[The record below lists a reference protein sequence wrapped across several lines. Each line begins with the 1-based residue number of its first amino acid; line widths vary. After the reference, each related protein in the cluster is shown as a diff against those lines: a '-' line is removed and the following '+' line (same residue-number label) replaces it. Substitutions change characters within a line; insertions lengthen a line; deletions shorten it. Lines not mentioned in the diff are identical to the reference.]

1 MWHTM
6 NTPRP
11 DRLVLRWIDMGVL
24 KRILALPKGD
34 SKGLWMDFVSTRLL
48 RRFLI
53 SPSRTW
59 KIGFF
64 GGERGN
70 FAQLLFLI
78 ILCCQF
84 AHGVNFVRAA
94 EIHDARGE
102 KVVVD
107 HPFKRIISLY
117 GAHTENLFFLG
128 LDPEII
134 GVSKNES
141 YPESAKKKEWFS
153 YHDDPEKFLVAQP
166 DLVLVRPMVERG
178 YPGLVNRLRRSGIT
192 VVSLQPSTV
201 DGLYQYWMAL
211 GILTGKEG
219 RAKKMIQ
226 EFKTRV
232 AHFSQLTQDV
242 EKKKQVYFEA
252 IHSRMKTFV
261 SGSMAIFVLESAGGV
276 NVATDAVSS
285 RGTNIGI
292 YGKERILSH
301 ANEIDVFLAQTGVMN
316 HTSLDMIKNE
326 PGFRIIRAVKE
337 NQIYLIDEVLVSRPV
352 FRLLIGIET
361 IGNILYPEIFGKNL
375 SNNKDI

>member
-1 MWHTM
+1 MGM
-6 NTPRP
+6 LKKILVSPR
-11 DRLVLRWIDMGVL
+11 
-24 KRILALPKGD
+24 GD
-34 SKGLWMDFVSTRLL
+34 GKTRCMVSVVPPGLF
-48 RRFLI
+48 RRFPI
-53 SPSRTW
+53 HRPRSW
-59 KIGFF
+59 KISFF
-64 GGERGN
+64 GGGRGRC
-70 FAQLLFLI
+70 APLVFLI
-78 ILCCQF
+78 IMCCQF
-84 AHGVNFVRAA
+84 THGVNVVKAA
-94 EIHDARGE
+94 EIRDAQGE
-102 KVVVD
+102 KLVVD

-128 LDPEII
+128 LDQEII
-134 GVSKNES
+134 GVSKNDS
-141 YPESAKKKEWFS
+141 YPEAAKKKEWFS
-153 YHDDPEKFLVAQP
+153 YHDDPEKFLVAAP

-178 YPGLVNRLRRSGIT
+178 YPGLINRLRRSGIT

-211 GILTGKEG
+211 GVLTGKEG
-219 RAKKMIQ
+219 KAEKMIL

-242 EKKKQVYFEA
+242 KKKKRVYFEA

-261 SGSMAIFVLESAGGV
+261 SGSMAMFVLESAGGV

-316 HTSLDMIKNE
+316 HTSLEMIKNE

-361 IGNILYPEIFGKNL
+361 IGKILYPEIFGENLDKN
-375 SNNKDI
+375 KVI

>member
-1 MWHTM
+1 MES
-6 NTPRP
+6 
-11 DRLVLRWIDMGVL
+11 V
-24 KRILALPKGD
+24 
-34 SKGLWMDFVSTRLL
+34 FTRLL

-53 SPSRTW
+53 ALSRRW
-59 KIGFF
+59 KIDFF
-64 GGERGN
+64 WGKRGKS
-70 FAQLLFLI
+70 AQLLFLI

-84 AHGVNFVRAA
+84 IHGVHSVRGA
-94 EIHDARGE
+94 EIRDARGE

-128 LDPEII
+128 LDQEII

-141 YPESAKKKEWFS
+141 YPEPATKKKWFS
-153 YHDDPEKFLVAQP
+153 YHDDPEKFLVAEP

-178 YPGLVNRLRRSGIT
+178 YPGLIKRLRRSGIT
-192 VVSLQPSTV
+192 VVSLQPSTAK
-201 DGLYQYWMAL
+201 GLYQYWMAL
-211 GILTGKEG
+211 GILTGKED
-219 RAKKMIQ
+219 RAEKMIH

-232 AHFSQLTQDV
+232 AHFSKLTQDV
-242 EKKKQVYFEA
+242 EKKKRVYFEA

-261 SGSMAIFVLESAGGV
+261 PGSMAMFVLESAGGV

-316 HTSLDMIKNE
+316 HTSLEMIKNE

-337 NQIYLIDEVLVSRPV
+337 NQVYLIDEVLVSRPV

-361 IGNILYPEIFGKNL
+361 IGKILYPEIFR
-375 SNNKDI
+375 KDSVNSPTFGLKF

>member
-1 MWHTM
+1 
-6 NTPRP
+6 
-11 DRLVLRWIDMGVL
+11 MGIL
-24 KRILALPKGD
+24 KKIVVLPKGD
-34 SKGLWMDFVSTRLL
+34 SKGHGMESVSPRLL

-53 SPSRTW
+53 SPPKTG
-59 KIGFF
+59 KIGFW
-64 GGERGN
+64 GGGTGKC
-70 FAQLLFLI
+70 APLLFLI

-84 AHGVNFVRAA
+84 THGVDFAKAA
-94 EIHDARGE
+94 EIRDARGK
-102 KVVVD
+102 KVIVD

-134 GVSKNES
+134 GVSKNDS

-153 YHDDPEKFLVAQP
+153 YHDDPEKFLVADP
-166 DLVLVRPMVERG
+166 DLVLVRPMVEQG
-178 YPGLVNRLRRSGIT
+178 YPGLINRLRRSGIT

-219 RAKKMIQ
+219 RAEKMIQ

-242 EKKKQVYFEA
+242 EKKKRVYFEA
-252 IHSRMKTFV
+252 IHSRMKTFI
-261 SGSMAIFVLESAGGV
+261 SGSMAMFVLESAGGV

-316 HTSLDMIKNE
+316 HTSLEMIKNE

-361 IGNILYPEIFGKNL
+361 IGKILYPEIFGKNIDK
-375 SNNKDI
+375 NNVL